1 MFAPFSFT
9 FIDNNYSSFWADFTS
24 YFPLFTAAVFFLSC
38 YPSTASVFSPT
49 GLPAVTLPTFR
60 LFKINFYPDLISSTT
75 SVLTGPYCMPS
86 LLLLFFLH
94 LLTYCHCPAHLLVL
108 AHVLKSSEQLHPSSP
123 NARKFINMIYIKLK
137 FSWQPRRLL

>member
-94 LLTYCHCPAHLLVL
+94 LLTYCPAHLLVL

-137 FSWQPRRLL
+137 FSWQPRRPL